1 MINFLD
7 ILLKKQLQL
16 ILFRNGSV
24 LADIAIVYA
33 QNVGPQQ
40 FAVIYQALYEEG
52 VLGNLSV
59 QPISDN
65 GTGCFNFMIYIALYI
80 PPVIVYPLL
89 IIIGMA
95 KAGLATDNF
104 NVARSEFLL
113 ARK

>member
-1 MINFLD
+1 M
-7 ILLKKQLQL
+7 
-16 ILFRNGSV
+16 
-24 LADIAIVYA
+24 LADITIVYA

-40 FAVIYQALYEEG
+40 FAVIYKALYEEG

-65 GTGCFNFMIYIALYI
+65 GTGCFNLMIYIALYI